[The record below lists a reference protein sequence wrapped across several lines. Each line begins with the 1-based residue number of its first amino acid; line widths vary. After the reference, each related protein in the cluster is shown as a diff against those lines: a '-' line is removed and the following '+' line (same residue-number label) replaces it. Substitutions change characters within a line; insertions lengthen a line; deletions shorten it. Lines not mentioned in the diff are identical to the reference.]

1 MRTRPGVLMIAA
13 MRAPVLGIASA
24 AALAAAP
31 AALAIDATGEVVF
44 RLRGSMASSAS
55 FDDER
60 VVGPVVNM
68 TRVADEEWA
77 GDVNGAD
84 VALHVDGRHIE
95 GASFTLDYAREGEHV
110 SVEGLVNGI
119 RMRVSMDAKRM
130 RGRYGVCSIDMKRKR
145 VGLYEGDVG
154 CLRGG
159 SFPASAKAS
168 LELYGVAA
176 TPEAP
181 QPQLALAL
189 VAVLPR

>member
-1 MRTRPGVLMIAA
+1 MIAP
-13 MRAPVLGIASA
+13 MRATLPALACA

-31 AALAIDATGEVVF
+31 VALAIESTGEVVF
-44 RLRGSMASSAS
+44 RPRGSMASSAS

-68 TRVADEEWA
+68 TRVEEGEWA

-84 VALHVDGRHIE
+84 VDLHVANGRIE
-95 GASFTLDYAREGEHV
+95 GSSFTLDYSRDGEKV
-110 SVEGLVNGI
+110 AVEGLIGGV
-119 RMRVSMDAKRM
+119 RVRVAMDAKRM
-130 RGRYGVCSIDMKRKR
+130 HGRFGVCSIDLKRKR

-159 SFPASAKAS
+159 NFPVTAKAT
-168 LELYGVAA
+168 LELYGQAA
-176 TPEAP
+176 TADAP

-189 VAVLPR
+189 VSVLPR